1 MELQQRRKTASLTY
15 AKYCRWAKGVYNALD
30 LYITPEAGARLGRG
44 RYANVTFTHAMANGS
59 VGNEGF
65 VRFEITLQDG
75 GWHRNPTVHWST
87 EPDMTLV
94 ARRLLET
101 YAELRQAHAEAMR
114 NRLYVVRSENELS
127 DTSGA

>member
-1 MELQQRRKTASLTY
+1 MELQQRRKPASLTY
-15 AKYCRWAKGVYNALD
+15 TKYCRWAKGVYNALD
-30 LYITPEAGARLGRG
+30 LYITPEAGPRLGRG
-44 RYANVTFTHAMANGS
+44 RYANVTFTHGMANGS

-65 VRFEITLQDG
+65 VRFEIALNDG

-101 YAELRQAHAEAMR
+101 YAELRNAHHEAMR
-114 NRLYVVRSENELS
+114 NRLYVVNGHADLSES
-127 DTSGA
+127 AQS